1 MSIVSVIIP
10 VYNGEKT
17 IKKTIES
24 VLNQSLSDLE
34 IIVINDGST
43 DSTEEIVKSI
53 SDSRLKIFS
62 YPNAGL
68 SASRNRGLSLAACD
82 FVSFIDAD
90 DLWTSD
96 KLESQMQALL
106 AHENAALAY
115 SWTDFIDADDNFVR
129 TGARAKVT
137 GDAYTKLLLS
147 NFLENGSNPLIRKEA
162 FTKVGNFDESLR
174 AAEDWD
180 MWLRLADSYEF
191 VVVPQVQILYR
202 ISASS
207 MSSNFKK
214 QEVESLKVIERAFAH
229 PKAASL
235 QHWKKYTLARFY
247 QYLTFKAL
255 ETPPAKNKSWIA
267 AQFFWNFVKYDPSI
281 LRERRLIIVAVLK
294 IILTELHYQV
304 RSFSDLQL
312 SR

>member
-1 MSIVSVIIP
+1 MPIISVIIP

-24 VLNQSLSDLE
+24 VLEQSFSDLE
-34 IIVINDGST
+34 VIVINDGSI

-53 SDSRLKIFS
+53 PDSRLKIFS

-68 SASRNRGLSLAACD
+68 SASRNRGLSLATCE

-106 AHENAALAY
+106 ANKSAAVAY
-115 SWTDFIDADDNFVR
+115 SWTDYIDANGKFLR
-129 TGARAKVT
+129 AGIRAKIT
-137 GDAYTKLLLS
+137 GDAYSKLLLS

-162 FTKVGNFDESLR
+162 FTTVGNFDESLR

-180 MWLRLADSYEF
+180 MWLRLADRYEF
-191 VVVPQVQILYR
+191 VVVPKVQILYR
-202 ISASS
+202 VSATS

-214 QEVESLKVIERAFAH
+214 QETESLKVIERAFSH

-255 ETPPAKNKSWIA
+255 ETPPAKNKSWLA

-281 LRERRLIIVAVLK
+281 LKQRRLILIAVLK

-304 RSFSDLQL
+304 GSFRRPQL
-312 SR
+312 S